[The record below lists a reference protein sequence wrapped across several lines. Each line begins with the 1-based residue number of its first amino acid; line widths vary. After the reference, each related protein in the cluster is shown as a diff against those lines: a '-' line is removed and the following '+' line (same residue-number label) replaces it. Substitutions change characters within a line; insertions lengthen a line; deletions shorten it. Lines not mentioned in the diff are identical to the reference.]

1 LVLGAQLINNVDCFP
16 ALSVTLSFLMKM
28 SSSITFRPSFALGTI
43 TITLLVVLALV
54 VGFTHALS
62 LPPISSKEKRS
73 DIVCGAASWE
83 DVVVFFLLNYVAHA
97 ATIRHF
103 PGDTIKTQIWYT
115 ACALFFPFTG
125 VWRACQS
132 IANARPFEKDQ
143 LERAKYAGALCVV
156 MYYAF
161 EHLTELRGCRLKGKK
176 PPITDDN
183 GFVSIAVGERF
194 HLNARQVNQKSEK
207 IHGAYSGSETI
218 QVLPPNVKVAN
229 RLCTAEKV
237 QLSTSN
243 SLLKSAIAIVQLM
256 FACFTLYR
264 TRGAQV
270 ENYGYAAFGFTVI
283 PYAIMSVI
291 NLTANLLTPEYPTL
305 FMVHSDGMDLATEE
319 HNEFD
324 GVVGTIIPKDTTSE
338 DDFNYIVPSDGRVP
352 GYFSEYKI
360 QIPREYTGTSD
371 GELTVE
377 YSSLGRHKTIPNF
390 KKSQRIRNHVAIA
403 VGIIALIIP
412 YVLIAV
418 LNNGFQKGSIS
429 TPLERG
435 FVMSWLVIG
444 QVFGAFFGLVGHNN
458 STHGN
463 IFRGFTMA
471 LRGRVADNIVIV
483 LMLAALTPAIGGFVV
498 VGMMIKQFGSC
509 VLV

>member
-1 LVLGAQLINNVDCFP
+1 
-16 ALSVTLSFLMKM
+16 M
-28 SSSITFRPSFALGTI
+28 SSSAFRPRFGLVTFAL
-43 TITLLVVLALV
+43 LLVLVLV
-54 VGFTHALS
+54 VVVGIAHALPLQS
-62 LPPISSKEKRS
+62 TSIKEKRS

-83 DVVVFFLLNYVAHA
+83 DVVAFFLLNYVAHA

-103 PGDTIKTQIWYT
+103 PGDTTKTQIWYT

-125 VWRACQS
+125 VWRACP
-132 IANARPFEKDQ
+132 RPFEKDQ

-156 MYYAF
+156 MYDIF
-161 EHLTELRGCRLKGKK
+161 EPVTELRGCRMKGKK

-183 GFVSIAVGERF
+183 GFVSIAVLTRF
-194 HLNARQVNQKSEK
+194 NDNTREVNQKSEK
-207 IHGAYSGSETI
+207 IHGAYSSQKRI
-218 QVLPPNVKVAN
+218 RVVPSNVKVTN
-229 RLCTAEKV
+229 RLRTAQKV

-243 SLLKSAIAIVQLM
+243 SLLKSAIAVVQLL

-264 TRGAQV
+264 TRGSQV

-305 FMVHSDGMDLATEE
+305 FMVHSDAMGLATEQQ
-319 HNEFD
+319 NEFD
-324 GVVGTIIPKDTTSE
+324 GVIGTIVPKDTTSD
-338 DDFNYIVPSDGRVP
+338 DDFNYTLPSDGPVP
-352 GYFSEYKI
+352 GPFRQYKV

-371 GELTVE
+371 GELTAE
-377 YSSLGRHKTIPNF
+377 YSDLGRHKSIPNF
-390 KKSQRIRNHVAIA
+390 EKSQRIRNRIAIA

-435 FVMSWLVIG
+435 FVISWLVIG
-444 QVFGAFFGLVGHNN
+444 QVFGALFGWLGHHD
-458 STHGN
+458 STGGN
-463 IFRGFTMA
+463 
-471 LRGRVADNIVIV
+471 L
-483 LMLAALTPAIGGFVV
+483 
-498 VGMMIKQFGSC
+498 FGYF
-509 VLV
+509 

>member
-1 LVLGAQLINNVDCFP
+1 
-16 ALSVTLSFLMKM
+16 MKM

-62 LPPISSKEKRS
+62 LPPTSSKEKRS

-83 DVVVFFLLNYVAHA
+83 DVIAFFLLNYVAHA

-103 PGDTIKTQIWYT
+103 PGDTTKTQIWYT
-115 ACALFFPFTG
+115 ACAFFFPFTG

-156 MYYAF
+156 MYDLF
-161 EHLTELRGCRLKGKK
+161 EHVTELRGCRLKGKK

-183 GFVSIAVGERF
+183 GCVSIAVRTRF

-207 IHGAYSGSETI
+207 IHGAYSSEKKI
-218 QVLPPNVKVAN
+218 RVVPPNVKVAT
-229 RLCTAEKV
+229 RLRTAQKV

-264 TRGAQV
+264 TRGGQV

-305 FMVHSDGMDLATEE
+305 FMVHSDAMDLATEQQ
-319 HNEFD
+319 NEFD
-324 GVVGTIIPKDTTSE
+324 GMVGTIVPKDTTSD
-338 DDFNYIVPSDGRVP
+338 DDFNYTLPIDRP
-352 GYFSEYKI
+352 GYLSFSMLNRV
-360 QIPREYTGTSD
+360 QIPREYMGTSN
-371 GELTVE
+371 GELTAE
-377 YSSLGRHKTIPNF
+377 FSGLGRHKTIPNF
-390 KKSQRIRNHVAIA
+390 EKSQRIRNRIAIA

-435 FVMSWLVIG
+435 FVVSWLVIG
-444 QVFGAFFGLVGHNN
+444 QVLGAFFGWAGHDD
-458 STHGN
+458 STEGN
-463 IFRGFTMA
+463 LLASFFLAQDSSSHAMNLGD
-471 LRGRVADNIVIV
+471 RVAVTIVIV

-509 VLV
+509 VLL